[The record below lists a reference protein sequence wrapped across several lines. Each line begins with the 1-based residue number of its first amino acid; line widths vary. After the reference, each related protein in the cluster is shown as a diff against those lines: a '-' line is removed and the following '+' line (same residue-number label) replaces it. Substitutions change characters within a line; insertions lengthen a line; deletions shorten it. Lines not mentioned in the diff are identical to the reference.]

1 MRIKEPPQ
9 WVKLEMLDLVHQGVD
24 LYDWE
29 LVKGFL
35 EGQNRFT
42 MLEWMKDH
50 RQLFNYSVLSENYKA
65 L

>member
-1 MRIKEPPQ
+1 MKAKSPPR
-9 WVKLEMLDLVHQGVD
+9 WVKLEMLDLQHQGVN

-29 LVKGFL
+29 LVKEFL

-42 MLEWMKDH
+42 MLEWVKDH

>member
-1 MRIKEPPQ
+1 VKAKSPPR
-9 WVKLEMLDLVHQGVD
+9 WVKLEMLDLQHQGVN

-29 LVKGFL
+29 SVKEFL

-42 MLEWMKDH
+42 MLEWVKDH
-50 RQLFNYSVLSENYKA
+50 RQLFNYSVLSKNYKA